1 MAEELARRIKEGAIP
16 IISDVPGFMAYYL
29 LCGLCARGH
38 RDSIMADQD
47 VITPL
52 ELIGELP
59 AVRWIGAAASL
70 TLMRLAAQRKM
81 AAAICSLGKGSSCRS
96 LL

>member
-1 MAEELARRIKEGAIP
+1 
-16 IISDVPGFMAYYL
+16 
-29 LCGLCARGH
+29 
-38 RDSIMADQD
+38 MADQD